1 VGNTSVIEEK
11 LSDTYSKVP
20 AQTEEAFVELQGRL
34 VETTSKLEKL
44 RQRIRE
50 LVG

>member
-11 LSDTYSKVP
+11 LSDTYLKVL
-20 AQTEEAFVELQGRL
+20 AQTEEAFEELQGRL
-34 VETTSKLEKL
+34 VEKTSQLEKPCQHT
-44 RQRIRE
+44 RK